1 MSRTKNWQIMRK
13 VLFKIPFFPLKVFH
27 YAILSPWRAYDGERI
42 IINFGPI
49 NWIFNPTAR
58 ITFDFYDET
67 AEKQKIWEPA
77 RGVHWTPEVDDDE
90 IIEARLEFVKKHV
103 QKNIHYCNFWKSPD
117 IKPLIL
123 EEEYDLDENNCEHF
137 SSYAVYGAGFS
148 SQIDVFT

>member
-1 MSRTKNWQIMRK
+1 MRK

-27 YAILSPWRAYDGERI
+27 YAVLSPWRTYDGKRI

-77 RGVHWTPEVDDDE
+77 RGIHWKPDVDPSW
-90 IIEARLEFVKKHV
+90 IIYDRLDFVQTHILM
-103 QKNIHYCNFWKSPD
+103 NLRYCYPWKSPY

-123 EEEYDLDENNCEHF
+123 EGELYDLDENNCEHF
-137 SSYAVYGAGFS
+137 TSYAVYGNRFS
-148 SQIDVFT
+148 SQTDVFT